1 MQPRSIEPIKI
12 PPEPKQTALQERRL
26 TMRLMALWQDIR
38 NGRPCPLADSFD
50 PEKVP
55 DLWPDCFLLE
65 PAAEWTESRFTH
77 VGDRL
82 AALSNL
88 TRTDITLDQVPASTL
103 LSTALR
109 SAGDVLR
116 VKHPLLDSGE
126 YLHPGGTR
134 FLYRAI
140 LLPLEGKNGNIGCLL
155 GGARQKAIEG
165 VG

>member
-1 MQPRSIEPIKI
+1 MHPRSIEPIKI

-38 NGRPCPLADSFD
+38 SGRPCPLAESFD
-50 PEKVP
+50 PERVP

-65 PAAEWTESRFTH
+65 PDTEWSQSRFKH

-82 AALSNL
+82 AAMSNL

-103 LSTALR
+103 LATALR
-109 SAGDVLR
+109 AAGDVLR

-126 YLHPGGTR
+126 YIDAAGTR
-134 FLYRAI
+134 FLYRVI
-140 LLPLEGKNGNIGCLL
+140 LLPLEAKNGNIGCLL
-155 GGARQKAIEG
+155 GGARQKAVEG
-165 VG
+165 